1 MEMDLALVGLIVS
14 IVLAMVG
21 TYAAKYL
28 MTLKSLVKELS
39 ESLATT
45 SRVIED
51 GVVTTEELEAI
62 IKEWKDVLRIFNLAK

>member
-1 MEMDLALVGLIVS
+1 MEMDLALVGQIVS

-28 MTLKSLVKELS
+28 VTVKSLVKELS

-45 SRVIED
+45 SRAIED
-51 GVVTTEELEAI
+51 GVVTTEELEAVV
-62 IKEWKDVLRIFNLAK
+62 KEWRDVLRIFKLAK